1 MAELPS
7 GTVTLVMTDLAESTG
22 LMLTLGDR
30 YPALLTEYRRI
41 LRDAA
46 ASHGGYEV
54 ETPGDSCL
62 FSFHRARAAVE
73 AAIAAQRSLHGHRWP
88 EGVRVGV
95 AIGLHTGEPIVAE
108 GGYVGADVYRLSL
121 ICDAAGPGQVL
132 VSEATRQLVQDELP
146 QGTTLRS
153 LGERMFGRLERSER
167 LHQLEIA
174 GLPLEQAGPM
184 RGLPSGTVTFLFSDI
199 EGSTELMRALGDGW
213 TQAHADHRRLLREA
227 FRRAGGSEVDTQGDA
242 FFAVFP
248 RARAALDAAASAQR
262 SLHEHAW
269 PGDRELRVRMG
280 IHTGEPTVGEE
291 GYLGLDVVR
300 GARICSAAHGG
311 QVLVSET
318 TRALVRGDEPEGVE
332 LRDLGDHHLKDVAHP
347 ERLYQLAAPGLAAD
361 FPAPRSLDSRSAP
374 PVPVPALDVAARER
388 HLAEQAVAAAQDLSS
403 LGPSIERQV
412 EAALRGAGIPRD
424 AASSRPNRAGSRV
437 VVLAL
442 VIAALAAVGLWL
454 VLRVV

>member
-1 MAELPS
+1 VRDLPT
-7 GTVTLVMTDLAESTG
+7 GTVTLLFSDLADSVA
-22 LMLTLGDR
+22 LTQELGDD
-30 YPALLTEYRRI
+30 YPPLLADSRR
-41 LRDAA
+41 LLRAATGQHDAHEVEMAGDHSMFAFRRARDA
-46 ASHGGYEV
+46 
-54 ETPGDSCL
+54 
-62 FSFHRARAAVE
+62 ARAAVSV
-73 AAIAAQRSLHGHRWP
+73 QRSFHEHRWP
-88 EGVRVGV
+88 GGRRVRVRI
-95 AIGLHTGEPIVAE
+95 ALHTGEPTPSDD
-108 GGYVGADVYRLSL
+108 GYVGMDVQRAWLVCSQ
-121 ICDAAGPGQVL
+121 AGPGEIL
-132 VSEATRQLVQDELP
+132 VSDATRQLIQDELP
-146 QGTTLRS
+146 NGVVLQP
-153 LGERMFGRLERSER
+153 LGERVLGGLKRPER
-167 LHQLEIA
+167 LHRLEVE
-174 GLPLEQAGPM
+174 GLALERAAPA
-184 RGLPSGTVTFLFSDI
+184 RGLPGGTVTFLFSDI
-199 EGSTELMRALGDGW
+199 EGSTGLMRALGDGW
-213 TQAHADHRRLLREA
+213 AQAHADHRRLLREA

-347 ERLYQLAAPGLAAD
+347 ERLYQLAAPGLAQD
-361 FPAPRSLDSRSAP
+361 FPGPRSLDSKSAP

-388 HLAEQAVAAAQDLSS
+388 HLAEQAVAAAQDLGM

-412 EAALRGAGIPRD
+412 EAALRGAGIPRE
-424 AASSRPNRAGSRV
+424 AGSARARGAGPRV
-437 VVLAL
+437 VIWAL

-454 VLRVV
+454 LLRVV